1 MVMAVLVMMVAAE
14 EVGTVIL
21 EVMIAIVGFNET

>member
-1 MVMAVLVMMVAAE
+1 MAVLVMMVAAE